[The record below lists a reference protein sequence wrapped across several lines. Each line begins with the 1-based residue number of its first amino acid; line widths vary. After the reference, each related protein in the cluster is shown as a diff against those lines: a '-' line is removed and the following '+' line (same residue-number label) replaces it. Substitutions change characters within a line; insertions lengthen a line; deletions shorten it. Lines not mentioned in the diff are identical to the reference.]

1 MSDETACFGQP
12 GNVVNINKVAA
23 NFAAFPNIVVNQ
35 KALVSDAAPS
45 ITMVCSS
52 ADCTDEQTTAS
63 KAVANQGNLS
73 KSFSVTVPAVRIDE
87 YMRALTPP
95 VVPYF
100 VKLDLQGL
108 DFDVI
113 QTLVSIFSCLLVC
126 ICPLAAVVTHAAVV
140 SRALSIHRFR
150 SLVRPAN
157 ASWRNINE

>member
-1 MSDETACFGQP
+1 MKVCFAQP

-23 NFAAFPNIVVNQ
+23 EFPAFPNIVVNQ
-35 KALVSDAAPS
+35 KALVSDATPS

-52 ADCTDEQTTAS
+52 PDCTDEQTTAS
-63 KAVANQGNLS
+63 KAAAAGS
-73 KSFSVTVPAVRIDE
+73 SHIKSSFSIDVPAVRLDE

-113 QTLVSIFSCLLVC
+113 QTLVSDSPCLWC
-126 ICPLAAVVTHAAVV
+126 
-140 SRALSIHRFR
+140 
-150 SLVRPAN
+150 
-157 ASWRNINE
+157 ASVLGPTW